1 MSGPDGGAAV
11 AAAAAAAYKAVA
23 LQKQELLEYWSNRD
37 VLRLEILEIH
47 RWADKLHGCN
57 ITTRGSVLRKEGIFF
72 VFFFGIYSRVEF
84 RVLTELGTE
93 ILSGPLTKSC

>member
-1 MSGPDGGAAV
+1 MWRVSGPDGGAAV
-11 AAAAAAAYKAVA
+11 AAAYKAVA

-47 RWADKLHGCN
+47 RWADKLHG
-57 ITTRGSVLRKEGIFF
+57 
-72 VFFFGIYSRVEF
+72 
-84 RVLTELGTE
+84 ELGTE